1 MQAALARA
9 RKPALPPRVRHGVD
23 TPALVVHDPGMDF
36 DAEANELEQVW
47 RAHMKDEDPREQ
59 IARWRSR
66 EPDTEIRLAVPSVA
80 TQRVLVAVCALY
92 NVRPYRRPRQQKS
105 TVCLEVPASFMDV
118 VLEPLLRGM
127 AQVVERAVEQTTV
140 GIIERWS
147 EQHGGEAPR
156 ASTQRAP
163 STS

>member
-1 MQAALARA
+1 
-9 RKPALPPRVRHGVD
+9 
-23 TPALVVHDPGMDF
+23 MDF
-36 DAEANELEQVW
+36 GAEADALEQIW
-47 RAHMKDEDPREQ
+47 RAHMKGEDPREQ

-92 NVRPYRRPRQQKS
+92 GVRPYRRPRQQKS

-118 VLEPLLRGM
+118 VLEPLLRDM
-127 AQVVERAVEQTTV
+127 AQVVERAVERTTV

-147 EQHGGEAPR
+147 EQHVDEESRDATP
-156 ASTQRAP
+156 RAP